1 MAKLDENKIEEYNEI
16 LKLYN
21 QKLVLDGRIKLYN
34 TRTQEVIA
42 RWWRQNVVQPI
53 LNYHET
59 TWR

>member
-1 MAKLDENKIEEYNEI
+1 MDKLDENKIEEYNEI

>member
-42 RWWRQNVVQPI
+42 R
-53 LNYHET
+53 
-59 TWR
+59 